1 MHAYGEIARFL
12 LNLPTA
18 VSVMI
23 AIVASAALAVGLYFV
38 VHPFWAKGL
47 NEETRKTADLVAMRL
62 GVVYSIVIGMMF
74 ANVRIEHIQMVEAIE
89 SEASALTRLYT
100 EIERQGGEEGEA
112 VRKKLIEY
120 IRFIVEEQ
128 WPALRE
134 ARLQPEK
141 RIGGRVQLEPVW
153 DYVVRTE
160 QRTGD
165 TNLRRLMDQ
174 VEHYKIMRLFD
185 SRGNL
190 LPLFWYIAI
199 FGYLATLVTLY
210 LSPPNLQRCI
220 LVSLYSSMVAVVLI
234 GIFILSHPYSPAA
247 GVEPSVFKWL
257 LKASPP

>member
-12 LNLPTA
+12 LNLPTPA
-18 VSVMI
+18 CV
-23 AIVASAALAVGLYFV
+23 ALAIGVSTAFAVALYFV
-38 VHPFWAKGL
+38 VHPFWARGL
-47 NEETRKTADLVAMRL
+47 TEETRKTADLVATRL

-89 SEASALTRLYT
+89 SEASALTRLYS
-100 EIERQGGEEGEA
+100 EIERQGGDEGTEIRNNL
-112 VRKKLIEY
+112 VEY

-134 ARLQPEK
+134 ARVQPEK
-141 RIGGRVQLEPVW
+141 RIGGKSQLEPVW

-160 QRTGD
+160 QQTGD
-165 TNLRRLMDQ
+165 PNLRRLMDQ

-190 LPLFWYIAI
+190 LPLFWYIAG

-210 LSPPNLQRCI
+210 LSPPTLQRCL

-257 LKASPP
+257 LQASPP